1 MDEAKIHEIYQ
12 WLQKADHDL
21 LSAERLLRGDPPLL
35 DTAVYH
41 CQQAA
46 EKALKAYLAFKD
58 VPFEK
63 VHDLT
68 VLVEQ
73 CREIESTFGQLMDI
87 AETLT
92 PYATAF
98 RYPGDVLEPEP
109 ADTEE
114 SLELAVRVLDFVLER
129 MPEEVKGKIMKPK
142 KKDKLEDSQVQNH
155 LQDETE

>member
-1 MDEAKIHEIYQ
+1 M
-12 WLQKADHDL
+12 
-21 LSAERLLRGDPPLL
+21 
-35 DTAVYH
+35 
-41 CQQAA
+41 
-46 EKALKAYLAFKD
+46 AFND

-73 CREIESTFGQLMDI
+73 CREIDSTFGQLEDI

-98 RYPGDVLEPEP
+98 RYPGDLLEPEP

-114 SLELAVRVLDFVLER
+114 SLELSGRVLDFVLER
-129 MPEEVKGKIMKPK
+129 MPEEVKGKIRKPK
-142 KKDKLEDSQVQNH
+142 EKDTLEDSQVQNH
-155 LQDETE
+155 LEDETE

>member
-1 MDEAKIHEIYQ
+1 MDEAKHNEICQ
-12 WLQKADHDL
+12 WLQKANHDL

-35 DTAVYH
+35 DTTVYH
-41 CQQAA
+41 CQQAS
-46 EKALKAYLAFKD
+46 EKALKAYLTFKD
-58 VPFEK
+58 IPFEK

-73 CREIESTFGQLMDI
+73 CKEIDSTFGQLEDI

-98 RYPGDVLEPEP
+98 RYPGDILEPEP

-114 SLELAVRVLDFVLER
+114 SLELAGRVLDFVLER
-129 MPEEVKGKIMKPK
+129 MPEEVKGKIIKPDK
-142 KKDKLEDSQVQNH
+142 KEISDDTEVQN
-155 LQDETE
+155 DNR

>member
-1 MDEAKIHEIYQ
+1 MDEAKHNEIYQ
-12 WLQKADHDL
+12 WLQKANHDL
-21 LSAERLLRGDPPLL
+21 LSAERLLIGDPPLL

-46 EKALKAYLAFKD
+46 EKALKAYLTLND

-73 CREIESTFGQLMDI
+73 CKKIDSTFEQLVDI

-98 RYPGDVLEPEP
+98 RYPGDILEPEES
-109 ADTEE
+109 DTEE
-114 SLELAVRVLDFVLER
+114 SVKLANRVLNFVLER
-129 MPEEVKGKIMKPK
+129 MPEEVKGKIMKPEK
-142 KKDKLEDSQVQNH
+142 NDKLED
-155 LQDETE
+155 TEKPFDP